1 MTLTRGEAAA
11 KARNVLGSDVVAF
24 PHAELEGDAV
34 CGGFAF
40 DGGDRA
46 AIIGYDGGYQTSM
59 TELSGETL
67 ETLITG
73 WLVEQRHRHGTPAAA
88 APAAPASAAPA
99 DTHPCPICGRPT
111 PHRDRYPTAVCADCA
126 ARITDADG
134 RAVVAFNE
142 GFGGGLIVFYA
153 DSPTGAQSEIAGD
166 VLDTRRCFVDG
177 IECSIV
183 EGRFGGVVV
192 QTLA

>member
-1 MTLTRGEAAA
+1 MTLTREEAAA
-11 KARNVLGSDVVAF
+11 KARHVLGTDVVPF
-24 PHAELEGDAV
+24 PHAELEADAV

-67 ETLITG
+67 ETLVIG
-73 WLVEQRHRHGTPAAA
+73 WLVEQRHRHGTA
-88 APAAPASAAPA
+88 APAAAA

-111 PHRDRYPTAVCADCA
+111 PHRDRYPSAVCADCA
-126 ARITDADG
+126 SRITDVDG
-134 RAVVAFNE
+134 RPVVAFNE
-142 GFGGGLIVFYA
+142 GFGGGLVVFYA

-166 VLDTRRCFVDG
+166 VLETRRCLVDG
-177 IECSIV
+177 VECSIV

-192 QTLA
+192 QALA